1 MANCTSENSAPFFF
15 LPHVTSEPCSF
26 AELYIC
32 VSNYFFS
39 SPYNKRLHAFLLP
52 RLRQQEECPPKYSL
66 SCLWH
71 AHLSARQHS
80 NFLDIFGFNE
90 RDLGATNAV
99 GAVMT
104 HFNSIVQIE
113 SLRLS
118 LIFII
123 PCFLVQTTVKRQTI
137 ALQNKS
143 YHTDSIVIK
152 VCYIEILVQNN
163 GHYCTSSNVG
173 IVCII

>member
-1 MANCTSENSAPFFF
+1 MANCTSENSSPFFF

-39 SPYNKRLHAFLLP
+39 SPYNKRLHDFLLP
-52 RLRQQEECPPKYSL
+52 GLGQQEECPPKYSL

-71 AHLSARQHS
+71 AHLSARQNG
-80 NFLDIFGFNE
+80 NFLDVFGFNE

-118 LIFII
+118 FNLYYS
-123 PCFLVQTTVKRQTI
+123 L
-137 ALQNKS
+137 L
-143 YHTDSIVIK
+143 H
-152 VCYIEILVQNN
+152 
-163 GHYCTSSNVG
+163 SSNYSEDVRQLPFK
-173 IVCII
+173 IRRTTQTLL

>member
-1 MANCTSENSAPFFF
+1 MANCTSENSAPFSF

-52 RLRQQEECPPKYSL
+52 GLGQQEECPPKYSL

-80 NFLDIFGFNE
+80 NFLDVFGFNE

-104 HFNSIVQIE
+104 HFNSIVQIG

-118 LIFII
+118 FNLYYS
-123 PCFLVQTTVKRQTI
+123 L
-137 ALQNKS
+137 L
-143 YHTDSIVIK
+143 H
-152 VCYIEILVQNN
+152 
-163 GHYCTSSNVG
+163 SSNYSEDVRQLPFKTKRTTQTLL
-173 IVCII
+173 

>member
-1 MANCTSENSAPFFF
+1 MANRTSENSAPFLF
-15 LPHVTSEPCSF
+15 LPRVTSEPSSF

-32 VSNYFFS
+32 ASNYFFS

-52 RLRQQEECPPKYSL
+52 GLGQQEECPPKYSL

-80 NFLDIFGFNE
+80 NFLDVFGFNE

-104 HFNSIVQIE
+104 HFNSTVQIE

-118 LIFII
+118 FNLYYSLFHGSNYSEYVRQLL
-123 PCFLVQTTVKRQTI
+123 FKTRRTTQT
-137 ALQNKS
+137 L
-143 YHTDSIVIK
+143 
-152 VCYIEILVQNN
+152 L
-163 GHYCTSSNVG
+163 
-173 IVCII
+173 